1 MHRLNEV
8 FRNQAEILRKEYLTA
23 EKINNEYSGKEMF
36 VMAKSLV
43 WMRIAINDQNIETRR
58 N

>member
-8 FRNQAEILRKEYLTA
+8 YKEQYKILRKEYLTA
-23 EKINNEYSGKEMF
+23 EKINNEYSGKELF
-36 VMAKSLV
+36 VMVKSLV